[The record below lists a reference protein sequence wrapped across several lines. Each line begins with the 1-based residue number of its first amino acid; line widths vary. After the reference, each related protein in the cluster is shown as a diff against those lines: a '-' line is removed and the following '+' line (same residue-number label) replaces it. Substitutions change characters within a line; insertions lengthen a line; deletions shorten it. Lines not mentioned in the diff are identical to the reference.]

1 MNRNQR
7 VLLAIATVFAL
18 LAGISTSARA
28 QEWVTLESKD
38 LLQYELAQAN
48 TFNNAPAGLYI
59 KHRGV
64 FSTTFACSS
73 KDFVMITG
81 DDHIVNRALA
91 SVMLAMTTGRTMRFW
106 VTGCHGNYIEAKNLM
121 LIN

>member
-1 MNRNQR
+1 MNCAQR
-7 VLLAIATVFAL
+7 VLLATATVFAL
-18 LAGISTSARA
+18 LAGSSARA

-59 KHRGV
+59 KHRSV
-64 FSTTFACSS
+64 FSTTFACTS

-81 DDHIVNRALA
+81 DDHVVNRALA

-106 VTGCHGNYIEAKNLM
+106 VIGCHGNYIEAKNLM